1 MQQTWDYI
9 IIGAGAAGCV
19 VASRL
24 SENPANRVLL
34 LEAGKDY
41 PPGSEPREILDIFAA
56 TAHSNPAFTWDGLS
70 AASAPRPATSPT
82 GGPVADTRRAASSAD
97 HRR

>member
-1 MQQTWDYI
+1 MEEDGLMDATQHTWDFV

-24 SENPANRVLL
+24 SADPSKRVLL

-41 PPGSEPREILDIFAA
+41 APGSEPSEIMDIFAA

-70 AASAPRPATSPT
+70 AAFGPTPGNAPDQRP
-82 GGPVADTRRAASSAD
+82 RR
-97 HRR
+97 R